1 MDQPKIER
9 LLRLMKMMAGNR
21 NYTIDE
27 LAERL
32 GISYRS
38 VYRYIDTFKDSGF
51 VVEKLHSNV
60 YKLGRMPKSYV
71 DLQNLIYFSE
81 EEAYIV
87 NSLIN
92 SLDSTNQ
99 LKVNLK
105 KKLSAVYNCTSIVN
119 YVHRKEIAEHIEA
132 LGQAIR
138 GKKKVI
144 LKAYESSNSHEV
156 SDRFVEPFEFTT
168 NCIDVWCYDSEKK
181 ENRVFKISRIG
192 RVCLLDDAW
201 SNEERHQKSK
211 TDCFRISSFKQTP
224 VKLELSIM
232 AKNLLIEE
240 YPLAEKELRKE
251 GDKWILE
258 TMVSGM
264 EGVGRFVIG
273 LAHEIKIID
282 SPELERYIQD
292 FTRKYLSIELYEED

>member
-9 LLRLMKMMAGNR
+9 MLRLMKMLASNK

-38 VYRYIDTFKDSGF
+38 IYRYIDTFKDSGF

-60 YKLGRMPKSYV
+60 YRLGKMPKGYV
-71 DLQNLIYFSE
+71 DLKDLIYFSE
-81 EEAYIV
+81 EEEYIV

-92 SLDSTNQ
+92 SLDSTNA
-99 LKVNLK
+99 LKINLK
-105 KKLSAVYNCTSIVN
+105 KKLSAVYNSTSIID
-119 YVHRKEIAEHIEA
+119 YVQKKDIAEHIEL
-132 LGQAIR
+132 LGKAMREKKAI
-138 GKKKVI
+138 I
-144 LKAYESSNSHEV
+144 LKGYESSHSGEIT
-156 SDRFVEPFEFTT
+156 DRWIEPFEFTT
-168 NCIDVWCYDSEKK
+168 NCIDIWGYDLEKK
-181 ENRVFKISRIG
+181 ENKVFKISRIG
-192 RVCLLDDAW
+192 KVKALDDDW
-201 SNEERHQKSK
+201 TKEDKHRKSK
-211 TDCFRISSFKQTP
+211 TDCFRISSYEQTP
-224 VKLELSIM
+224 VKLELSMM

-240 YPLAEKELRKE
+240 YPLAEQDIRKE

-273 LAHEIKIID
+273 LAHEIKVID
-282 SPELERYIQD
+282 SPTLENYIRD
-292 FTRKYLSIELYEED
+292 FVSNYLNKE